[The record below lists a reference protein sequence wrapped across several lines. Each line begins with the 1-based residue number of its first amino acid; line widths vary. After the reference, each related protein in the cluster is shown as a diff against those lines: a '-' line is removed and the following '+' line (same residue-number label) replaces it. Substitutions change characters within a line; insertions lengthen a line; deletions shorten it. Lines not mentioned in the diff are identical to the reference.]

1 MSDFREE
8 VRKRLA
14 HLNLE
19 PIREASIVEEVA
31 LHMEDRY
38 RDMVAMGSTAEEA
51 DRVVLAE
58 LDQGSRLQR
67 GLRELEPPVHWM
79 PSRPALRAL
88 GRFPQICGRTYAIA
102 LEHFA

>member
-1 MSDFREE
+1 MPDFREE

-38 RDMVAMGSTAEEA
+38 RDLVAMAVP
-51 DRVVLAE
+51 R
-58 LDQGSRLQR
+58 SRLK
-67 GLRELEPPVHWM
+67 LRSLLSWIRAAGSHAGSDIEPHAHIDAI
-79 PSRPALRAL
+79 RPAIRAL
-88 GRFPQICGRTYAIA
+88 GHFRQICGRTYAIA